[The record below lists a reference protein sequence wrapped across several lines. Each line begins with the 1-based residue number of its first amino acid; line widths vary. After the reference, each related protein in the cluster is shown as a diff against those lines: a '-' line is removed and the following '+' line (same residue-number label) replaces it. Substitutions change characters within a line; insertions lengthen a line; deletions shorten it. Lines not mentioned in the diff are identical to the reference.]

1 MKNNIMKKKVK
12 YLSVEVKA
20 RVDKIFNFI
29 ISTGLE
35 NIFEFTKKTEV
46 EDGISSTASNL
57 KQEVVINFFPHIEK
71 FRNNVGKIEYL
82 MTELEIPVQTL
93 SNKNQKSTL
102 TGIKDYLG
110 SANGRHLFLSE
121 CIDISS
127 NILAETRSIYN
138 NLSLSPNKNSNTKNR
153 NDGKQNDR
161 SKLRRLLSIK
171 HDLSVW
177 KFILHVLSLIN
188 LASASF
194 THFVDKNIKILD
206 EDYTNNSDREDDNG
220 DKKSK
225 LLMRGKEK
233 VTYCQCKL
241 LFLNVN
247 AIKATKYFQ
256 TFETDDEHNKDII
269 VSEVKECKEEDEN
282 LLSPIEFF
290 IKENDNNN
298 YDKPTIPSIF
308 ANYFFQSTGRNNDK
322 NYSNSK
328 LQLGQTN
335 DVFYSTTTNKNYS
348 KTIKSNYDQQ
358 TSFNGSDDSYSS
370 YDEADVNNS
379 NLHNFNVVALSDDE
393 DEIEQ
398 RI

>member
-12 YLSVEVKA
+12 YLSVEVKVH
-20 RVDKIFNFI
+20 VDKIFNFI
-29 ISTGLE
+29 ILTGLE
-35 NIFEFTKKTEV
+35 NIFEFTKKIEA
-46 EDGISSTASNL
+46 EDGTSLTANNL
-57 KQEVVINFFPHIEK
+57 KQDVEINLFPHIEK

-82 MTELEIPVQTL
+82 ITELDVPVQIL

-102 TGIKDYLG
+102 TGIKDYL
-110 SANGRHLFLSE
+110 SNANERHLFLSE

-138 NLSLSPNKNSNTKNR
+138 NLSLPSNNNSNTKKKNH
-153 NDGKQNDR
+153 GKQIDP

-177 KFILHVLSLIN
+177 KFILHVLSLLN
-188 LASASF
+188 LSSASF
-194 THFVDKNIKILD
+194 TRFVDKNKKTLD
-206 EDYTNNSDREDDNG
+206 EDDEKNSDREDRG

-225 LLMRGKEK
+225 LLLRRKEK
-233 VTYCQCKL
+233 ATYYQCKL

-256 TFETDDEHNKDII
+256 TFETDDEHNKGII

-282 LLSPIEFF
+282 LLSPIDFF

-298 YDKPTIPSIF
+298 YDKPAIPSIF
-308 ANYFFQSTGRNNDK
+308 ANYFFQSTRRNNDK
-322 NYSNSK
+322 NYGNSK
-328 LQLGQTN
+328 SQLEQT
-335 DVFYSTTTNKNYS
+335 DDGFYSTTTNKNYS
-348 KTIKSNYDQQ
+348 KTDKSNYDQQ
-358 TSFNGSDDSYSS
+358 ASFDVSDDSYSS
-370 YDEADVNNS
+370 YDEANVNNS

-393 DEIEQ
+393 DD
-398 RI
+398 